1 VGNVSQATRRG
12 GIAPAPPLASA
23 TLFSLATSATAWPA
37 AGYGALVIWAAG
49 DFASTGTLWI
59 FGWPFLIEL
68 LAGTTLHLLAVGA
81 AARWGIPPLIPGI
94 NAFEP
99 VLRGRPDGA
108 PWDEAALRAALRAI
122 ERFPIW
128 NELIGLGLAALV
140 AATTAVLERLAAGA
154 DSPNVWVIV
163 RGGVY
168 ALALYGVAS
177 LALGE
182 LLARPACRALRRT
195 AAGLGIEPYGGLT
208 LPRAWRIAAMVVPTL
223 VALLVAVEIGHSARG
238 GPLAYAALIGLSATV
253 AVALNMLQYENA
265 RSAVRELRD
274 ACHDLAAGHEVG
286 LVTGSIE
293 PMVVELA
300 GEFTAAARRVGAHR
314 RDSGERYRAVFE
326 AALDCI
332 ITMDAEGRI
341 VEFNPAAERT
351 FGRSHAEVVGKP
363 LAETIVPPS
372 LRDGHVAGLARY
384 LGTGESRMLGRR
396 LELRAMRADG
406 SEFPAEIAV
415 ARIDRAG
422 VPMFTAHL
430 RDITARKEADDALS
444 ASKREAEEQAEI
456 VAALLE
462 VEETIN
468 AHLNR
473 PDLLEQVSR
482 LTVAALGCDTA
493 SILVRDRDRE
503 IFRIRANAGSSPD
516 VVPELQQIEFTVAGF
531 GFIRTLESGRLL
543 EIADAGTS
551 GLLPPGLAERWR
563 LAALL
568 AAPITCNDEI
578 VGIIAATYRE
588 EGGSFTAKQHRLALG
603 VAHATAI
610 ALENARL
617 IADLRAASRMKTE
630 FVSTMSHELRT
641 PLNVILGFCEMA
653 RDPAIDDRDRAVC
666 HERIEV
672 AGRTLL
678 ELVEGTLE
686 VGKLE
691 AGREDLELEVVDLT
705 ALWDKLG
712 HEHAVLPR
720 DRPVVIEW
728 SPSVPDVVV
737 LADQRKLAMVV
748 RNLVGNALKFTDE
761 GVVRAE
767 MAVDGEQVVLRIADS
782 GIGIAPED
790 QERVFGMFCQ
800 ADGSDS
806 RRHGGTG
813 LGLYIVRRF
822 VEQLGGRIE
831 LESILG
837 SGSTFTVWL
846 PRAKPAAAEA
856 NGPEAGGRRVSRGSP
871 VPAAA
876 TVARS

>member
-1 VGNVSQATRRG
+1 MSQPTRRG
-12 GIAPAPPLASA
+12 GIAPTLPLSSA
-23 TLFSLATSATAWPA
+23 TVFALATSATAWPA

-59 FGWPFLIEL
+59 FGWPFLIQL

-81 AARWGIPPLIPGI
+81 GARVGIPALIPGV
-94 NAFEP
+94 NAFEHVLQTGADGEP
-99 VLRGRPDGA
+99 V
-108 PWDEAALRAALRAI
+108 DEAALRAAMHAI
-122 ERFPIW
+122 ERFPVV
-128 NELIGLGLAALV
+128 NEILGLALAGLV
-140 AATTAVLERLAAGA
+140 VATVATLERVVAGPG
-154 DSPNVWVIV
+154 SPNVWVIV

-168 ALALYGVAS
+168 ALALYGAAS

-182 LLARPACRALRRT
+182 LLARPVCRTLRRM
-195 AAGLGIEPYGGLT
+195 AAGSGLEPYGGFMLA
-208 LPRAWRIAAMVVPTL
+208 RGWRIAAMVAPML
-223 VALLVAVEIGHSARG
+223 VALVVAVEIGHSARG
-238 GPLAYAALIGLSATV
+238 GPLAYAALIALSALV
-253 AVALNMLQYENA
+253 AIALNWLQYENA

-274 ACHDLAAGHEVG
+274 ACHDLASGHESG

-293 PMVVELA
+293 PMLVELA

-332 ITMDAEGRI
+332 ITMDAQGRI

-351 FGRSHAEVVGKP
+351 FGRCHADVVGKS
-363 LAETIVPPS
+363 LAETIIPPS
-372 LRDGHVAGLARY
+372 LRQQHELGLTRY
-384 LGTGESRMLGRR
+384 LMTGESPILGRR

-406 SEFPAEIAV
+406 SEFPVEIAV
-415 ARIDRAG
+415 ARIQRTS

-430 RDITARKEADDALS
+430 RDITDRRRADEALT
-444 ASKREAEEQAEI
+444 ASKREIEEQAET
-456 VAALLE
+456 VAALLR

-468 AHLNR
+468 AHLNQ

-482 LTVAALGCDTA
+482 LTVEALVCDTA
-493 SILVRDRDRE
+493 SILVRERDRQA
-503 IFRIRANAGSSPD
+503 FRIRANVGSP
-516 VVPELQQIEFTVAGF
+516 PELTPEILQVELTEEKFPA
-531 GFIRTLESGRLL
+531 IRALEPGRLT
-543 EIADAGTS
+543 EIPDARSLTLFPASFAD
-551 GLLPPGLAERWR
+551 RWR
-563 LAALL
+563 VGALL

-578 VGIIAATYRE
+578 VGVIIATHRE
-588 EGGSFTAKQHRLALG
+588 RTGPFTPKQRRLALG

-617 IADLRAASRMKTE
+617 IADLQAASRMKTE

-653 RDPAIDDRDRAVC
+653 RDPATAAPERAVC

-691 AGREDLELEVVDLT
+691 AGRDTVELETVDLT

-728 SPSVPDVVV
+728 SAAIPDVFVS
-737 LADQRKLAMVV
+737 ADHRKLAMVV

-761 GVVRAE
+761 GFVRAE
-767 MAVDGEQVVLRIADS
+767 MRLDGDEVVLLRVSDS
-782 GIGIAPED
+782 GMGIAPED

-806 RRHGGTG
+806 RRYGGTG

-822 VEQLGGRIE
+822 VEQFGGRIAV
-831 LESILG
+831 ESTLG
-837 SGSTFTVWL
+837 RGSTFTVWL
-846 PRAKPAAAEA
+846 PRLDVEATEDAQQRGARVAIAPAIAAL
-856 NGPEAGGRRVSRGSP
+856 GRS
-871 VPAAA
+871 
-876 TVARS
+876 